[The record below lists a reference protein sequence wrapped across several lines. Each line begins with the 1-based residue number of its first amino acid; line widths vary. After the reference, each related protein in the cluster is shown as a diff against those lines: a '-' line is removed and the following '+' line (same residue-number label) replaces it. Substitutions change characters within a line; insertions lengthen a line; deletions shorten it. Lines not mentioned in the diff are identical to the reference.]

1 MHDDIATSLGR
12 KEAAH
17 IQVEGTVDHPEE
29 QRVESIDKVTS
40 KRLSGSSVFD

>member
-1 MHDDIATSLGR
+1 MYDDIATSLGR

-17 IQVEGTVDHPEE
+17 IQIKGTADHPEE

-40 KRLSGSSVFD
+40 ERLSGSTVFD

>member
-12 KEAAH
+12 KEASH
-17 IQVEGTVDHPEE
+17 IQVEGTADHPEE

-40 KRLSGSSVFD
+40 KGLSGSSVFD